1 MSLLDQWIY
10 TFCQIEKLGV
20 IVSSNIFLYHDLSP
34 YVPLII
40 HILTQLILSYMPLRL
55 YLFFQTFLFLCS
67 SVCISIIMYS
77 GSMTFS
83 SSLSNLLN
91 SLIANKV
98 FPFLTSEHLNISQF
112 CVNSRI
118 FHLIN
123 PQKLFFP
130 SHFCL
135 FDLMWPQSFIPF
147 MLSIVFSQRLLFLCL
162 ATFSIVFPPNYSH
175 LEYPEL

>member
-1 MSLLDQWIY
+1 MSFTGSVDLHFL
-10 TFCQIEKLGV
+10 
-20 IVSSNIFLYHDLSP
+20 SNRKIGGHCLFKYFLYHDLSP
-34 YVPLII
+34 YVALII
-40 HILTQLILSYMPLRL
+40 HILTQLILSYRPLRL
-55 YLFFQTFLFLCS
+55 YLFFQTFLFLFS

-98 FPFLTSEHLNISQF
+98 FPFLTSEHLNISQP
-112 CVNSRI
+112 CVNSRT
-118 FHLIN
+118 FHLII

-135 FDLMWPQSFIPF
+135 FDLMRPQSFIPF

-162 ATFSIVFPPNYSH
+162 ATCSISFSSKLQPP
-175 LEYPEL
+175 EIP